1 MLLET
6 NSEKS
11 VMRQLLYFTDAI
23 ERAAERYETNVI
35 TEYLFKLANTLNYLY
50 EKDPILKAPKL
61 LRENRLN
68 LIHAATIVLK
78 NGLALLGIKALEKM

>member
-6 NSEKS
+6 ESEKS
-11 VMRQLLYFTDAI
+11 VMRQLLYFTDAL
-23 ERAAERYETNVI
+23 ERAAERYETNI
-35 TEYLFKLANTLNYLY
+35 IADYLFKLANALNYFY
-50 EKDPILKAPKL
+50 EKEPILKASKP

-78 NGLALLGIKALEKM
+78 NGLKILGIKTPEKM